1 MMMESPKQGGGL
13 MLDAQMGNGETLQ
26 RSGGIPHY
34 ELFIDGSWQRSTRNS
49 PVEDINPATGRVFAT
64 VEQAGETEAL
74 KAIEAAARAGGP
86 WGSTSVIERAAL
98 LGRVAGLLDRRR
110 AEIVDVLIDEAGSLP
125 GKAHFEIDYCIN
137 LCHSAAADAR
147 YLMGETLPSTMPGQ
161 LGLTIRRPLGVVVGI
176 SPFNV
181 PLLLS
186 MKKICLA
193 LAAGNTF
200 VLKPSEETPVVGLK
214 IASVFEEAGLP
225 PGVLNVIPGPAE
237 ALGNVLISD
246 PRVKLVSFT
255 GSTRVGTRIGAEA
268 ARHLKKFTLEMGGK
282 SPMIVLADA
291 DFDYA
296 LEAAAFGA
304 FFHQGQACMAGSRII
319 VEAPIYDRF
328 VEAFAARVKKYVV
341 GAPRDEGTV
350 IGPLIRAS
358 QCAMIASQIED
369 AVAAG
374 ARRLTGGGYRDR
386 YFEPTVLA
394 DVTPA
399 MRIFDEESFGPV
411 TSLVRADDGEHALG
425 LANQS
430 SYGLSAA
437 LVTNDLQRAVDFAG
451 RLEAGMVHIN
461 DCTLSDEP
469 HVPFGG
475 IKNSGFGREGGHYSM
490 NELTELKWVTI
501 QSGKR
506 QFPPIG
512 F

>member
-1 MMMESPKQGGGL
+1 MESATSVHP
-13 MLDAQMGNGETLQ
+13 GETMP
-26 RSGGIPHY
+26 SAAAPHY
-34 ELFIDGSWQRSTRNS
+34 ELFIDGAWRRSTRNA
-49 PVEDINPATGRVFAT
+49 PIADLNPATGEIFAT
-64 VEQAGETEAL
+64 VEQAGEAEAL
-74 KAIEAAARAGGP
+74 AALDAAEAAGRA
-86 WGSTSVIERAAL
+86 WGATSVIERAEL
-98 LGRVAGLLDRRR
+98 LQRVGEMLERRR
-110 AEIVDVLIDEAGSLP
+110 GEIVDVLIDEAGSLP
-125 GKAHFEIDYCIN
+125 IKAHFEVNYCVN
-137 LCHSAAADAR
+137 LCNSAAADAR
-147 YLMGETLPSTMPGQ
+147 YLFGETLPATAQGQ
-161 LGLTIRRPLGVVVGI
+161 LGFTLRKPLGVVVGI

-214 IASVFEEAGLP
+214 IASLFEEAGLP

-237 ALGNVLISD
+237 ALGDVLIAD

-255 GSTRVGTRIGAEA
+255 GSTRVGKRIGAEA

-296 LEAAAFGA
+296 VESAAFGA

-319 VEAPIYDRF
+319 VEAPLYDRF
-328 VEAFAARVKKYVV
+328 VGALTERVAGYKV
-341 GAPRDEGTV
+341 GNPRQPGVV

-358 QCAMIASQIED
+358 QCAMIAGQIEE

-374 ARRLTGGGYRDR
+374 ARLMIGGGHEQR
-386 YFEPTVLA
+386 YFAPTVLA
-394 DVTPA
+394 DVTPE
-399 MRIFDEESFGPV
+399 MRLFWEESFGPV
-411 TSLVRADDGEHALG
+411 TSIVRADDADHALE
-425 LANQS
+425 LANS
-430 SYGLSAA
+430 SDYGLSAA
-437 LVTNDLQRAVDFAG
+437 VITNDLQRAIAFAG
-451 RLEAGMVHIN
+451 ELEAGMVHIN

-475 IKNSGFGREGGHYSM
+475 IKNSGYGREGGTYSM
-490 NELTELKWVTI
+490 QELTELKWVTI
-501 QSGKR
+501 QAGKR
-506 QFPPIG
+506 EYPPIG